1 MAITLTNEE
10 KRILKNVSI
19 PPRPEVL
26 IQFSQETKKPEPNIS
41 AIANILHADIGIS
54 AAVLQVVNS
63 AAFRRS
69 REIESIDQA
78 IMTLGLKRLVPL
90 VKAVAL
96 KSTVGHNSAMADF
109 WEAQTEIAQYAS
121 VLANALQ
128 KPSLA
133 NHAYMLGLFHFV
145 GVPILNQHFDD
156 YEKIISLADESGWD
170 LAAVQEMAQYKTNH
184 ATIGSLLAA
193 QWGLPKIMVYVIY
206 YMHDVEGI
214 FSSGELDS
222 TGLGLLSILKVARHS
237 AFLKANPDKEDPEW
251 QAVQED
257 ILDFLKIDES
267 ELSDLILSIDE

>member
-1 MAITLTNEE
+1 MAITLTKAE
-10 KRILKNVSI
+10 KSILKNVSI

-26 IQFSQETKKPEPNIS
+26 IQFSQETKKAEPDIS
-41 AIANILHADIGIS
+41 KIAKILHADVGIS

-63 AAFRRS
+63 AAFRRN

-96 KSTVGHNSAMADF
+96 KATVGQNEGMASF
-109 WEAQTEIAQYAS
+109 WESQTATAECASMIANQLDKS
-121 VLANALQ
+121 N
-128 KPSLA
+128 LA

-145 GVPILNQHFDD
+145 GVPILVQHFDD
-156 YEKIISLADESGWD
+156 YQKILDTAEEYGWD
-170 LAAVQEMAQYKTNH
+170 HAATEEMAAYKTNH

-222 TGLGLLSILKVARHS
+222 TGLGLLSILKIARHATFVKNNPS
-237 AFLKANPDKEDPEW
+237 AEDPEW
-251 QAVQED
+251 LAVKED
-257 ILDFLKIDES
+257 ILDFLTIDES
-267 ELSDLILSIDE
+267 ELADLILVASD